1 MLTLLKSQ
9 FVKLPRSLSPM
20 RVLLLHPEDDPESG
34 PWIRKQWE
42 RVVDLGV
49 AGEQTYARWGDMFHS
64 PVEQIPKF
72 EIRDFS
78 GVREALAAGL
88 GRVVDEHG
96 LDWWELISIR
106 FHEQIALILRLE
118 KLVAQLHSNDELFVT
133 RPGLY
138 SQILSLL
145 SGRNVQCFRERGS
158 HFGRTRRV
166 FEAARKFSF
175 EQLLQ
180 ILGDKYDAGYQIR
193 RLTARQQAR
202 FDSSVVLMPV
212 AQANAARTAIAYAA
226 MVPDRQFLLVTTRQ
240 SGCICAPPEN
250 VVSAGLASYAT
261 ANSSVRACDHLLA
274 RWQRVETSLGLN
286 REISALKQLGVFASV
301 TKMLRDGL
309 AIRDAW
315 LRVFEREPVS
325 AVFCND
331 DTNPYTHMPLL
342 LAQQRRLPT
351 IACHHGALDGGQ
363 LVKRS
368 HADIVLAKGRMEE
381 DYLVNTC
388 RLPEEKVVVG
398 APSLPPK
405 RKTDRLSEK
414 SSIVFFSEPYALD
427 GGRCREFY
435 RELLPPL
442 ADLALGMNRE
452 LVVKLHPMES
462 VWERRKFVN
471 AALSCRPRENVR
483 IVEGLLSEE
492 LLDRA
497 SFAITVQSTA
507 AVDCT
512 IRGIPVFVCAWLDY
526 SCYGYLEQFIRFRAG
541 MPLRSPA
548 EIASIP
554 SLLANFSAPDPDD
567 LLQTISSEKLAQLLT
582 EPSKMAMAV

>member
-1 MLTLLKSQ
+1 MPTLLKSQ
-9 FVKLPRSLSPM
+9 FVKLPRSLNRM
-20 RVLLLHPEDDPESG
+20 RVLLLHPESDPESG
-34 PWIRKQWE
+34 SWIYERWD
-42 RVVDLGV
+42 RVVDPGV
-49 AGEQTYARWGDMFHS
+49 AGEQARARWSDVFHC

-72 EIRDFS
+72 EIKDFS
-78 GVREALAAGL
+78 GVREALAAGM
-88 GRVVDEHG
+88 GRIVDEHG
-96 LDWWELISIR
+96 LDWWDLISIR
-106 FHEQIALILRLE
+106 FHEQITLILRIE

-138 SQILSLL
+138 ADILRLL
-145 SGRNVQCFRERGS
+145 FRRNVRCFRERGS

-193 RLTARQQAR
+193 RLTARQPAR
-202 FDSSVVLMPV
+202 LDSSVVLMPV

-226 MVPDRQFLLVTTRQ
+226 MVPDQRCLLVTTRQ
-240 SGCICAPPEN
+240 SGWIAALPEN
-250 VVSAGLASYAT
+250 VAGARLASYAT
-261 ANSSVRACDHLLA
+261 ANSSVRECDHLLA
-274 RWQRVETSLGLN
+274 RWQQVETSLGRN

-301 TKMLRDGL
+301 RKMLRDGL

-315 LRVFEREPVS
+315 LRVFGREPVS
-325 AVFCND
+325 AVFCTD

-342 LAQQRRLPT
+342 LAQQRGLPT
-351 IACHHGALDGGQ
+351 IACHHGALDGAH

-368 HADIVLAKGRMEE
+368 HADVVLAKGRMEE

-388 RLPEEKVVVG
+388 GLPEEKVEIG

-405 RKTDRLSEK
+405 RRTKMLDEK

-435 RELLPPL
+435 RELIPPL
-442 ADLALGMNRE
+442 ADLALRMNRE

-462 VWERRKFVN
+462 LWERRKFVN
-471 AALSCRPRENVR
+471 SALARRHRDNVR
-483 IVEGLLSEE
+483 IVEGLLSEQ
-492 LLDRA
+492 LLDRT

-526 SCYGYLEQFIRFRAG
+526 SHYGYLDQFIRFRAG
-541 MPLRSPA
+541 TPLRSIA

-554 SLLANFSAPDPDD
+554 SLLENFSAPDPDD
-567 LLQTISSEKLAQLLT
+567 LWQTISSEKLAQLLT
-582 EPSKMAMAV
+582 EPSKMAVAV